1 MLNKTILTVRSIV
14 IAVGATAASSF
25 VGVYG
30 VFLGAT
36 AIEMGWLQ
44 STANAL
50 GNGGQL
56 LWGRISDRVGA
67 RRPFLVIGSLILA
80 FLWYFLGVV
89 DTPIELVVVYGFVSF
104 FAAMI
109 TVNWFS
115 LIADETES
123 NVRGRFLAIINN
135 LSSVGTLVSLLVMT
149 FFFSG
154 HVSSDISIAFFAA
167 AGSYIISALL
177 MTRIRETRHSTKV
190 VGSLLKTL
198 KNLRKDRLFFRY
210 LMAMNT
216 QGFFWSM
223 AWPMFPIT
231 MVLVMN
237 FSLSDVAFLTVASIG
252 STIIIQFILGRVTD
266 RIQRPPLIFLN
277 RILLS
282 GIPLFYAF
290 SRTFPDFVILEIYSG
305 VVGGIQNIVM
315 NSYILD
321 IVPQNQRAE
330 YLSIINGFNGIMYLA
345 GALTGGYLLSYLMT
359 GLPLYQALLYG
370 YLIVFTGRFLSSLL
384 FLRLKEPDTRG
395 RAPLHLYSL
404 LFRLKPPGSP
414 SGGTIRFR

>member
-56 LWGRISDRVGA
+56 LWGRISDRIGQ
-67 RRPFLVIGSLILA
+67 RRPFLVAGSLILA

-89 DTPIELVVVYGFVSF
+89 DTPVELVVVYALVSF

-123 NVRGRFLAIINN
+123 NVRGKFLAIINN
-135 LSSVGTLVSLLVMT
+135 LSSLGTLVSLLIMT
-149 FFFSG
+149 FLFSG
-154 HVSSDISIAFFAA
+154 HVDSDISIAFFAA
-167 AGSYIISALL
+167 AGSYAISAFL
-177 MTRIRETRHSTKV
+177 MARIKETRHSTKV

-198 KNLRKDRLFFRY
+198 RNLRKDRLFFNY
-210 LMAMNT
+210 LVAMNT

-231 MVLVMN
+231 MVLVMG
-237 FSLSDVAFLTVASIG
+237 FSLSDVALLTVASIG
-252 STIIIQFILGRVTD
+252 STIIIQFILGKVTD

-277 RILLS
+277 RLLLS

-290 SRTFPDFVILEIYSG
+290 SRTFPEFVILEVYSG
-305 VVGGIQNIVM
+305 IIGGIQNIVM

-321 IVPQNQRAE
+321 IVPQKQRAE

-345 GALTGGYLLSYLMT
+345 GALTGGYLLSYLMS

-370 YLIVFTGRFLSSLL
+370 YIIVFTGRFLSSLL
-384 FLRLKEPDTRG
+384 FLRLKEPDVRG

>member
-1 MLNKTILTVRSIV
+1 MLNKTILTIRSIV

-56 LWGRISDRVGA
+56 LWGRISDKVGQ
-67 RRPFLVIGSLILA
+67 RRPFLVAGSIILA

-89 DTPIELVVVYGFVSF
+89 DTPVELVVVYALVSF

-123 NVRGRFLAIINN
+123 SVRGRFLAIINN

-154 HVSSDISIAFFAA
+154 HVTTDITIAFFAGS
-167 AGSYIISALL
+167 GSYAISAVL
-177 MTRIRETRHSTKV
+177 MAKIKETRHSTKV

-198 KNLRKDRLFFRY
+198 KNLRKERLFFKY

-231 MVLVMN
+231 MVLVMK
-237 FSLSDVAFLTVASIG
+237 FTLTDVAFLTVASIG
-252 STIIIQFILGRVTD
+252 PTIIIQFILGRVTD

-277 RILLS
+277 RVLLS

-290 SRTFPDFVILEIYSG
+290 SRTFPDFVMLEIYSG
-305 VVGGIQNIVM
+305 VIGGIQNIVM

-345 GALTGGYLLSYLMT
+345 GALTGGYLLSYLMS
-359 GLPLYQALLYG
+359 GLPLYQALIYG

-384 FLRLKEPDTRG
+384 FLRLKEPDVRG

>member
-1 MLNKTILTVRSIV
+1 MINKTILTLRSIV

-56 LWGRISDRVGA
+56 LWGRISDKVGA
-67 RRPFLVIGSLILA
+67 RRPFLVAGSLILA
-80 FLWYFLGVV
+80 VLWYFLGVV
-89 DTPIELVVVYGFVSF
+89 DTPVELVVVYALVSF

-154 HVSSDISIAFFAA
+154 HVNADISIAFFAA
-167 AGSYIISALL
+167 AGSYAISALL
-177 MTRIRETRHSTKV
+177 MSGIRETRHSTKV
-190 VGSLLKTL
+190 VGSMVKTL
-198 KNLRKDRLFFRY
+198 RNLRKDRLFFNY

-231 MVLVMN
+231 MVLVMK
-237 FSLSDVAFLTVASIG
+237 FSLSEVAYLTVASIG
-252 STIIIQFILGRVTD
+252 STIVIQFILGKITD

-290 SRTFPDFVILEIYSG
+290 SRTFPDFIVLEIYSG
-305 VVGGIQNIVM
+305 IIGGIQNIVM
-315 NSYILD
+315 NSYVLD
-321 IVPQNQRAE
+321 IVPQKQRAE

-370 YLIVFTGRFLSSLL
+370 YMIVFTGRLLSSLL
-384 FLRLKEPDTRG
+384 FLRLREPDVRG

>member
-1 MLNKTILTVRSIV
+1 MLNKTILTIRSIV

-30 VFLGAT
+30 VFLGST
-36 AIEMGWLQ
+36 AIDMGWLQ

-56 LWGRISDRVGA
+56 LWGRISDRIGV

-89 DTPIELVVVYGFVSF
+89 RTPMGLIVVYALVSF

-154 HVSSDISIAFFAA
+154 HVNSDISIAFFAA
-167 AGSYIISALL
+167 AGSYLISAIL
-177 MTRIRETRHSTKV
+177 MGRIRETRHSTKV

-198 KNLRKDRLFFRY
+198 KNIRKDRLFFNY
-210 LMAMNT
+210 LVAMNT

-231 MVLVMN
+231 MVLVMK
-237 FSLSDVAFLTVASIG
+237 FSLSQVAYLTVANIG
-252 STIIIQFILGRVTD
+252 STIVIQFILGKVTD
-266 RIQRPPLIFLN
+266 KIQRPPLIFLN

-282 GIPLFYAF
+282 GIPLLYAF
-290 SRTFPDFVILEIYSG
+290 SRTFPAFVLLEVYSG
-305 VVGGIQNIVM
+305 LIGGIQNIVM
-315 NSYILD
+315 NSYVLD
-321 IVPQNQRAE
+321 IVPQQQRAE
-330 YLSIINGFNGIMYLA
+330 YLSIINGFNGIVYLV

-359 GLPLYQALLYG
+359 GLPLYEALLYG

-384 FLRLKEPDTRG
+384 FLRLKEPDVRG
-395 RAPLHLYSL
+395 RAPLQLYAL
-404 LFRLKPPGSP
+404 LFRLKSPGSP
-414 SGGTIRFR
+414 SGGTMRFR

>member
-1 MLNKTILTVRSIV
+1 MLNKTILTIRSIV

-30 VFLGAT
+30 VFLGST
-36 AIEMGWLQ
+36 AIDMGWLQ

-56 LWGRISDRVGA
+56 LWGRISDRIGA

-89 DTPIELVVVYGFVSF
+89 RTPIGLIVVYALVSF

-154 HVSSDISIAFFAA
+154 HVNSDISIAFFAA
-167 AGSYIISALL
+167 AGSYLISALL
-177 MTRIRETRHSTKV
+177 MGRIKETRHSTKV
-190 VGSLLKTL
+190 VGSLLKTM
-198 KNLRKDRLFFRY
+198 KGLRKDRLFFNY
-210 LMAMNT
+210 LIAMNT

-231 MVLVMN
+231 MVLVMK
-237 FSLSDVAFLTVASIG
+237 FTLSQVAYLTVSNIG
-252 STIIIQFILGRVTD
+252 STIVIQFILGRVTD
-266 RIQRPPLIFLN
+266 KIQRPPLIFLN

-290 SRTFPDFVILEIYSG
+290 SRTFPAFVLLEVYSG
-305 VVGGIQNIVM
+305 LIGGIQNIVM
-315 NSYILD
+315 NSYVLD
-321 IVPQNQRAE
+321 IVPQKQRAE
-330 YLSIINGFNGIMYLA
+330 YLSIINGFNGIVYLV

-359 GLPLYQALLYG
+359 GLPLYEALLYG
-370 YLIVFTGRFLSSLL
+370 YLIVFAGRFLSSLL
-384 FLRLKEPDTRG
+384 FLRLKEPDVRG
-395 RAPLHLYSL
+395 RAPLQLYAL

>member
-1 MLNKTILTVRSIV
+1 MLNKTILAIRSIV

-30 VFLGAT
+30 VYLGAT

-50 GNGGQL
+50 GNGGQI
-56 LWGRISDRVGA
+56 LWGRISDKVGQ
-67 RRPFLVIGSLILA
+67 RRPFLVAGSIILA
-80 FLWYFLGVV
+80 LLWYFLGIV
-89 DTPIELVVVYGFVSF
+89 DTPLELILVYGLVSF

-135 LSSVGTLVSLLVMT
+135 LSSIGTLLSLLVMT

-154 HVSSDISIAFFAA
+154 QVNSDITIAFFAA
-167 AGSYIISALL
+167 AGSYAISAIL
-177 MTRIRETRHSTKV
+177 MGRIKETRHSTKV
-190 VGSLLKTL
+190 VGSILKTL
-198 KNLRKDRLFFRY
+198 RNLRKERLFFNY
-210 LMAMNT
+210 LIAMNT
-216 QGFFWSM
+216 QGYFWSM

-231 MVLVMN
+231 MVLVMK
-237 FSLSDVAFLTVASIG
+237 FTLTDVAFLTIASIG
-252 STIIIQFILGRVTD
+252 STIVIQFILGRVTD

-290 SRTFPDFVILEIYSG
+290 SRTFPAFVLLEIYSG
-305 VVGGIQNIVM
+305 VIGGIQNIVM
-315 NSYILD
+315 NSYVLD
-321 IVPQNQRAE
+321 IVPEKQRAE
-330 YLSIINGFNGIMYLA
+330 YLSIINGFNGLMYLA
-345 GALTGGYLLSYLMT
+345 GALTGGYLLSYLMS
-359 GLPLYQALLYG
+359 GLPLYEALLYG
-370 YLIVFTGRFLSSLL
+370 YLIVFAGRFLSSLL
-384 FLRLKEPDTRG
+384 FLRLKEPDVRG
-395 RAPLHLYSL
+395 RAPLQLYAL